1 MPVRAGTRIRGSAE
15 NNKRTHSRWDTLV
28 SMQPGR
34 ITVARTSQEDVRIR
48 QLVVSI
54 DGNYAGTLLFGES
67 LTQEVEPGA
76 HRLRVHNTL
85 VWKTVDIEL
94 EAGEHARFTAVNRA
108 GFGTYS
114 MVGVLGAG
122 PLFVGLRRDT

>member
-1 MPVRAGTRIRGSAE
+1 MCGSG
-15 NNKRTHSRWDTLV
+15 NWWSRSTGRT
-28 SMQPGR
+28 PGLC
-34 ITVARTSQEDVRIR
+34 SLD
-48 QLVVSI
+48 
-54 DGNYAGTLLFGES
+54 ES

-114 MVGVLGAG
+114 MLGFLGAG
-122 PLFVGLRRDT
+122 PLYVGLTRDT